1 LLIKDCKTAHEVWT
15 GILVKKYSVRDE
27 DINFDDLK
35 LKMDDCKL
43 TNDKDSEV
51 CFEEL
56 ETINLKLKGIATKYM
71 EDEREIMARICKQ
84 MCNEYDKVVKSFK
97 QGKK

>member
-1 LLIKDCKTAHEVWT
+1 MDRYFGEEVQCQ
-15 GILVKKYSVRDE
+15 RR
-27 DINFDDLK
+27 INFDDLK

-56 ETINLKLKGIATKYM
+56 ETINLKLKGIATK
-71 EDEREIMARICKQ
+71 
-84 MCNEYDKVVKSFK
+84 
-97 QGKK
+97 